1 MMIPRL
7 RAAGLAA
14 GALAAALALT
24 ALPVGVPPFAVT
36 ASAQGQRAPEIVIQN
51 RTRATLQNLF
61 LVGVS
66 ETSWGEDR
74 LGADTVAVGG
84 RYTVTLESG
93 QCRYDMR
100 AVYANGGEETRFD
113 INLCRNREIVLTP
126 QSQARGSATP
136 PRRSDVAFYLVRNRT
151 GQTIP
156 SLNVFGVDDHASEA
170 EDVLGASVLENG
182 QTFTGRV
189 QRSSDCR
196 YNVGAGETP
205 ELQRANVNLCTVR
218 EIVFGGDAPASGQ
231 ARAQPSGPQTT
242 TQLTVTNNGPV
253 TINVINTRAVG
264 SGGGWGVDHL
274 GADVLPAGRN
284 HTFNVQ
290 RAASQCAF
298 DILVIYDGGQEEV
311 RPNQDICQMTA
322 FAFTGPQHAAGG
334 GQPSGP
340 QTTTQL
346 TVTNNGRVT
355 IQVINTR
362 PSGGSAGWGV
372 DRLGT
377 EVLPAGRS
385 HSFDVP
391 RAVSQCIFDI
401 RVSYDG
407 GGEEVRANQDI
418 CQTTAFE
425 FTGPQRTAGRGQRKG
440 APPANG
446 RPGPVQVSQVT
457 IVNGGQLPID
467 SVAISSSRVQEWGD
481 NRLEPRQTIPPGG
494 RVTLPIERDGQCNF
508 DILVGFQGGREER
521 RMRQNICQPRDFTFT
536 GSPVRNVDGGGPAD
550 GRPFAF
556 VNDGRTEI
564 MEIYATPVSDTH
576 WGDDLLGAD
585 TLPRRA
591 RLELRLPQNECRY
604 DIRIVYRGG
613 ANEERR
619 DQNLC
624 DQQQMAIGRRGPAGA
639 LVSTG
644 TGFYVTGTGHILTN
658 QHVIDGCSAVAYVRP
673 DGRRVPLRVL
683 AEDEGNDLALLHE
696 AEATTPAM
704 SFRRSASAV
713 RAGER
718 VVLVGYPVRNQLGG
732 VNVTE
737 GLVSALRGPRGDQSK
752 FQYTAPTQPGNS
764 GGPVIDEYGL
774 VVGVVVAQFD
784 KLPGDRTAQNINFGI
799 TLDTTRR
806 FLEANGVTVTE
817 DAPNDVRRPVDI
829 LERSMPSV
837 LPLDCLG

>member
-1 MMIPRL
+1 MTILRL
-7 RAAGLAA
+7 RALGLAA
-14 GALAAALALT
+14 GPLAAALVLT
-24 ALPVGVPPFAVT
+24 ALPVDLPPFAANAV
-36 ASAQGQRAPEIVIQN
+36 AQGQRAPEIVVQN

-61 LVGVS
+61 LVALS

-74 LGADTVAVGG
+74 LGADTVSAGN
-84 RYTVTLESG
+84 RYTVTLEAG

-126 QSQARGSATP
+126 QSQARGSAAP
-136 PRRSDVAFYLVRNRT
+136 PRRSDVAFYIVRNRT

-156 SLNVFGVDDHASEA
+156 SLNVVGVDADASET
-170 EDVLGASVLENG
+170 EDVLGASILDNG
-182 QTFTGRV
+182 QSFTGRV
-189 QRSSDCR
+189 ERSSECR
-196 YNVGAGETP
+196 YNVTAGGTP
-205 ELQRANVNLCTVR
+205 DLQREDVNLCTVR
-218 EIVFGGDAPASGQ
+218 EIVFGAGASPRGQAGAQPTGPQTTTPVTATNNSPVTIMVINTRPAGRGNWGVDHLGTEILRAGRSHTFNVPRAASQCTFDIRASYDGGGEEVLANQDVCQTTAFSFTGPQGAASGRQ
-231 ARAQPSGPQTT
+231 AAVGPQTT
-242 TQLTVTNNGPV
+242 TQ
-253 TINVINTRAVG
+253 I
-264 SGGGWGVDHL
+264 
-274 GADVLPAGRN
+274 
-284 HTFNVQ
+284 
-290 RAASQCAF
+290 
-298 DILVIYDGGQEEV
+298 
-311 RPNQDICQMTA
+311 
-322 FAFTGPQHAAGG
+322 
-334 GQPSGP
+334 
-340 QTTTQL
+340 

-355 IQVINTR
+355 IQVINAR
-362 PSGGSAGWGV
+362 PAGSGGWGV
-372 DRLGT
+372 DHLGT
-377 EVLPAGRS
+377 EVLPPGRS

-391 RAVSQCIFDI
+391 RAASQCAFDI
-401 RVSYDG
+401 RVTYDS
-407 GGEEVRANQDI
+407 GEEVRANQDI

-440 APPANG
+440 TPAANG
-446 RPGPVQVSQVT
+446 RQGPAEVSQVT

-481 NRLEPRQTIPPGG
+481 NRLQPQQTVPPGG
-494 RVTLPIERDGQCNF
+494 RVTLPIERDGQCSF
-508 DILVGFQGGREER
+508 DMLVGFQGGREER
-521 RMRQNICQPRDFTFT
+521 RMRQNICQPRDFAFT

-591 RLELRLPQNECRY
+591 RLELRLPRNECRF
-604 DIRIVYRGG
+604 DIRIVYRGA

-624 DQQQMAIGRRGPAGA
+624 DQPQMGIGRRGPAGA

-673 DGRRVPLRVL
+673 DGRRVSLRVL
-683 AEDEGNDLALLHE
+683 AEDEGNDLALLQE
-696 AEATTPAM
+696 PDAASPAM
-704 SFRRSASAV
+704 SFRRSTSTV

-718 VVLVGYPVRNQLGG
+718 IVLVGYPVRNQLGG

-764 GGPVIDEYGL
+764 GGPVIDEHGL

-806 FLEANGVTVTE
+806 FLEQNGVNVTE
-817 DAPNDVRRPVDI
+817 DAPNEVRRPVDI